1 MPIST
6 NDLTPNTQFLI
17 RGRVSFSR
25 IAHRVEGDEL
35 QRDIQRQ
42 RQQGRRVIHD
52 KPYTSLSIDEA
63 VVIMKN
69 PQNPT
74 KEEQFAQERL
84 YKSTAKGA
92 KGYSFTGRNK
102 SNSLPSVLISK
113 DGGRTAVPLSEP
125 LTGELAPGL
134 DVTLIM
140 RVFNSPQN
148 NGVSLDGVI
157 VNEPIRY
164 YSPNTLDLSDYGIT
178 VTAPAQALATAPA
191 TSGQPAAPAPSTPAA
206 PAAPAA
212 TYPAYPSPADVPA
225 PSAAPA
231 YPNYD
236 ANNGAPA
243 AGAGITYNL
252 NDRQY

>member
-25 IAHRVEGDEL
+25 ISHRVEGEEL

-69 PQNPT
+69 PQAPT
-74 KEEQFAQERL
+74 REETFAQERL
-84 YKSTAKGA
+84 YKSTAKNA
-92 KGYSFTGRNK
+92 KGMSFTGRNK
-102 SNSLPSVLISK
+102 SNSLPSVLISN
-113 DGGRTAVPLSEP
+113 DGGRTAAPMNEP
-125 LTGELAPGL
+125 LAGELAPGL
-134 DVTLIM
+134 DVTLVM

-148 NGVSLDGVI
+148 NGVTLDAVI
-157 VNEPIRY
+157 INEPIRY
-164 YSPNTLDLSDYGIT
+164 YSSNQLDLSEYGIT
-178 VTAPAQALATAPA
+178 VTNPTDSAPAANP
-191 TSGQPAAPAPSTPAA
+191 QPETPAA
-206 PAAPAA
+206 APVIPAAAP
-212 TYPAYPSPADVPA
+212 TYPAYTA
-225 PSAAPA
+225 PTENPGTPGAVPA

-236 ANNGAPA
+236 ANAVPPAPQP
-243 AGAGITYNL
+243 GISYNL